1 MISLAFLKYHR
12 IAIFGTGFDA
22 AKCMFELQQRQ
33 IVVENFFNNCC
44 QVTSFCGRPVY
55 EPSAEN
61 MKGIFTIIATAEN
74 TFLAISEQLRN
85 MELSEFEDFIFYP
98 LIDRKMVLLHGNCH
112 MSIVKEY
119 LESCEYFNKEYYIYY
134 NPLICNN
141 TEHKIRKEV

>member
-1 MISLAFLKYHR
+1 
-12 IAIFGTGFDA
+12 
-22 AKCMFELQQRQ
+22 
-33 IVVENFFNNCC
+33 
-44 QVTSFCGRPVY
+44 
-55 EPSAEN
+55 

-141 TEHKIRKEV
+141 TEHKIRKEVLKNCDVWIHEDIQENNAYGIYLSDKYHDTDSSKASRMILDKCNITYRQMLFRDELK